1 MLKDKCSSL
10 EDCGLVKELNSKVA
24 EAISGGGD
32 LKGAKGKITFLEVR
46 DDPGWG
52 PPSDF
57 IDANVIIQL
66 DSVENGGFGF
76 KLVEDDEPDRQ
87 AMFDLLRDAF
97 INNSNVRIAYDI
109 DSGKNNGILVR
120 AAQAKS

>member
-10 EDCGLVKELNSKVA
+10 EDCGLVEELNSKVA
-24 EAISGGGD
+24 EAISGGE
-32 LKGAKGKITFLEVR
+32 LKGAKGRITFLEVR
-46 DDPGWG
+46 DVPGWG
-52 PPSDF
+52 PSSDF

-66 DSVENGGFGF
+66 DGVETAGFGF
-76 KLVEDDEPDRQ
+76 KLVNDDPDRQ

-120 AAQAKS
+120 AALTKS